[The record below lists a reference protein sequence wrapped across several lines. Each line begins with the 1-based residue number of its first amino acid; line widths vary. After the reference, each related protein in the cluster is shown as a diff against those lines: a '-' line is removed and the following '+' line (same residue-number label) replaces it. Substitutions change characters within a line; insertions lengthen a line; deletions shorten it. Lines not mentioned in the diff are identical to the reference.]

1 MEDELAK
8 SSIELARNQG
18 QMAGFAEAS
27 KLLLREDKVLVEILR
42 ANAWQKDGCKTIP
55 LGPNESI
62 EGVPTG
68 WPEGTNGDEYVG
80 EYLEKLIA
88 VPDSPGAA
96 PSPAG
101 PVLKS
106 FRESLDGE
114 G

>member
-1 MEDELAK
+1 MDDELAR

-18 QMAGFAEAS
+18 QMAGYAAAS
-27 KLLLREDKVLVEILR
+27 KLLLREDKVLIEILR
-42 ANAWQKDGCKTIP
+42 AKAWQKDGCKTIH
-55 LGPNESI
+55 LGPNEAI

-80 EYLEKLIA
+80 EYLEKMFA
-88 VPDSPGAA
+88 APDSPGTV

-106 FRESLDGE
+106 FRESLDA
-114 G
+114 